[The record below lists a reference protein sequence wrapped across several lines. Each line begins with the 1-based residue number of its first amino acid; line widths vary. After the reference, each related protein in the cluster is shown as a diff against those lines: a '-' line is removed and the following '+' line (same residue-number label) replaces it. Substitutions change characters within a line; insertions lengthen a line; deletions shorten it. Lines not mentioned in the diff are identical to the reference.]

1 MYTIFGIHYTKWIWI
16 FAPLAFFI
24 KPKIYPESITRDF
37 FKKNFQDKTIIYIL
51 PRMSIWDVIALN
63 KTLKL
68 LNLPKVRM
76 EARPKQFSHS
86 AILALRPRSVPFR
99 NDRRDSF
106 TGDFLRLLRQD
117 PRAKEGKLV
126 FLPVSIFWSR
136 APERNEKGFLLRSLF
151 PDDGTGNSLQKLF
164 MLILHRGEVNVA
176 FGKHFDIKVT
186 DTNTIGT
193 DYARKIKRLFH
204 IEFAKERSAAFGPTL
219 YDREKI
225 NQWILN
231 TPSTKKYVETSE
243 NPRKTESKIAHYI
256 GEIGANYNYVTIRAY
271 EKLFDFLWNQVFEGV
286 RVRNFESIERVA
298 KDGQIVWMPSHRS
311 HFDYMLLSY
320 VLFKKG
326 LVIPHVAAGINLNFW
341 PIGSFLRR
349 GGAFFIRRSFSG
361 NKTYAHA
368 LSEYINF
375 LLQNSFPIEFFQE
388 GGRSRIGKLLPP
400 KIGLLSICIQ
410 SIIRRKAENT
420 YFVPVYFGY
429 DKVMEDDS
437 YTKEL
442 RGAKKQKENA
452 FQFLNGILKV
462 FTNYGS
468 VDVSFGEP
476 LRVADIWEE
485 YSESFAYET
494 GSHALSEDLL
504 PKKFIDIPDS
514 SDSRDPRV
522 QEFVKYL
529 AKRINQRI
537 NCAATASGS
546 ALLASTLLAMKDV
559 AVPYQELEFH
569 VMLLHYLVNEF
580 AQLTQWRIAT
590 NQNEANTFD
599 YLESVLHGQ
608 TQSLELDEK
617 FKNIKILATHYIEIG
632 LRWQMIT
639 KTEEHNRI
647 SFSKSPNKELN
658 LWWYR
663 GTIFHVLAP
672 FGMIAS
678 ILLNPLQTEVSLEK
692 LEFYVSQI
700 RNLWQDELF
709 WDQKMSSLDIVRIC
723 LKILTTLGL
732 ISVSENRFVTISTE
746 GRKKQTL
753 QFISQLVRPEI
764 ELYGIQAASS
774 IMLVKQ
780 KGSFSREELISKAT
794 AVHAN
799 AFLNSFTCQP
809 QIFSKVFG
817 NRISD
822 GFYKSGI
829 FVPGEHQRLSLKTTA
844 LASLESFLDLK
855 LWGEFE

>member
-1 MYTIFGIHYTKWIWI
+1 MYTIFGIHYTRWAWL
-16 FAPLAFFI
+16 FSPLAFFI
-24 KPKIYPESITRDF
+24 KPKVYPESFNKTF
-37 FKKNFQDKTIIYIL
+37 FEKNFQDKTIVYLL
-51 PRMSIWDVIALN
+51 PRMSIWDIIALN
-63 KTLKL
+63 KTLQI
-68 LNLPKVRM
+68 LNLSKVRV
-76 EARPKQFSHS
+76 EAKPKQFSQS
-86 AILALRPRSVPFR
+86 GILALKPRSVPFR
-99 NDRRDSF
+99 SDKRDSF
-106 TGDFLRLLRQD
+106 IGDFLRLLRQD
-117 PRAKEGKLV
+117 PRAKEGKLI
-126 FLPVSIFWSR
+126 FIPSSIFWSR

-176 FGKHFDIKVT
+176 FGKHFEAKITDI
-186 DTNTIGT
+186 DSIGV
-193 DYARKIKRLFH
+193 DYARKMKRLFH
-204 IEFAKERSAAFGPTL
+204 IEFAKERAAAFGPTL
-219 YDREKI
+219 YDRDKI

-231 TPSTKKYVETSE
+231 TPTTQKYIESSE
-243 NPRKTESKIAHYI
+243 NPVKMESKIAHYI

-400 KIGLLSICIQ
+400 KIGLLSICVQ
-410 SIIRRKAENT
+410 SMIRRKAENT

-452 FQFLNGILKV
+452 FQFLNGIFKV

-476 LRVADIWEE
+476 LKIADIWEE
-485 YSESFAYET
+485 YSESFARET

-504 PKKFIDIPDS
+504 PKKFTDIPDS

-546 ALLASTLLAMKDV
+546 ALLATALLSLKNGATEV
-559 AVPYQELEFH
+559 SELQFH
-569 VMLLHYLVNEF
+569 VMLLHYFVNEF
-580 AQLTQWRIAT
+580 AKLTQWRIAT
-590 NQNEANTFD
+590 NQNEPHIFE
-599 YLESVLHGQ
+599 YLQNYLGKKAE
-608 TQSLELDEK
+608 EK
-617 FKNIKILATHYIEIG
+617 IDFEKIEALADNYIKIG
-632 LRWQMIT
+632 QRWEMIN
-639 KTEEHNRI
+639 KQEENNKI
-647 SFSKSPNKELN
+647 TFSKNHNKELN

-663 GTIFHVLAP
+663 GTIFHILAP
-672 FGMIAS
+672 FGMIAT
-678 ILLNPLQTEVSLEK
+678 ILSHPQQTEVSLEK
-692 LEFYVSQI
+692 LEFYISQI

-709 WDQKMSSLDIVRIC
+709 WDQKISNRDIVRIC
-723 LKILTTLGL
+723 LEILTNLDLT
-732 ISVSENRFVTISTE
+732 STDENGFVTVVNQVTK
-746 GRKKQTL
+746 RQVL

-774 IMLVKQ
+774 MMLVKQ
-780 KGSFSREELISKAT
+780 KGSFSREELISKAIS
-794 AVHAN
+794 VHAN

-817 NRISD
+817 NRIAD

-829 FVPGEHQRLSLKTTA
+829 FIPGENQRLSLKTTA
-844 LASLESFLDLK
+844 LTSLESFLDLR